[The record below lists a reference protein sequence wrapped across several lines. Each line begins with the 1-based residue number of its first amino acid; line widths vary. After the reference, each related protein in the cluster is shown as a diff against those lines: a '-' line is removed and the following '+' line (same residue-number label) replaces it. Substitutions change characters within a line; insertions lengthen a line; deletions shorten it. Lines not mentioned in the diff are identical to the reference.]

1 MVSSEPRSIV
11 GDVASSMSSFREC
24 VLLGDIGATN
34 ARFALA
40 TESALGPV
48 TTFEVNRFARFTDVV
63 NVFLRAHRD
72 RRRLSHALFAIA
84 APIDGRR
91 CVPTNSPWVIEAAEL
106 QASFGF
112 QSELLNDFAAVAN
125 SLPLLGPADL
135 AKLGGG
141 AGDKTAPMAVL
152 GPGSG
157 LGVACLIR
165 RADKPVVIAGEGGHA
180 TLAPTCD
187 RADRIMRRLRQR
199 FGHVSA
205 ERALSGPGLENLY
218 RAIGAIDKVAT
229 PLQNAT
235 QITKSA
241 LRGECNIAVEAL
253 NIFCAFLGSFAGNV
267 ALTFDARGGVY
278 IAGGISPRIGD
289 FMRRSQFRVRTVP
302 AIHIRTCGHASRGS
316 FNRPKILARRPFITK
331 VNNEVLEPFS
341 RV

>member
-1 MVSSEPRSIV
+1 
-11 GDVASSMSSFREC
+11 MSTFPER

-40 TESALGPV
+40 TESILGPV

-63 NVFLRAHRD
+63 NLFLRDHSD
-72 RRRLSHALFAIA
+72 RSRLRHALFAIA
-84 APIDGRR
+84 APIDSRR
-91 CVPTNSPWVIEAAEL
+91 CVLTNCPWVIEAAEL

-135 AKLGGG
+135 AKLGGVV
-141 AGDKTAPMAVL
+141 GDKTSPMAVL
-152 GPGSG
+152 GPGTG

-165 RADKPVVIAGEGGHA
+165 RADKPVVIASEGGHA
-180 TLAPTCD
+180 TLAATCD
-187 RADRIMRRLRQR
+187 REDQIIQHLRQR

-218 RAIGAIDKVAT
+218 RAIGALDKVETA
-229 PLQNAT
+229 LQNAT

-241 LRGECNIAVEAL
+241 LRGECNVAVEAL
-253 NIFCAFLGSFAGNV
+253 NVFCAFLGSFAANV

-278 IAGGISPRIGD
+278 IAGGISPRIVD
-289 FMRRSQFRVRTVP
+289 FMRRSQFRVRFEGKGRFQQYLKSIPVHVITHP
-302 AIHIRTCGHASRGS
+302 AA
-316 FNRPKILARRPFITK
+316 AFIGLK
-331 VNNEVLEPFS
+331 SLLS
-341 RV
+341 GRS